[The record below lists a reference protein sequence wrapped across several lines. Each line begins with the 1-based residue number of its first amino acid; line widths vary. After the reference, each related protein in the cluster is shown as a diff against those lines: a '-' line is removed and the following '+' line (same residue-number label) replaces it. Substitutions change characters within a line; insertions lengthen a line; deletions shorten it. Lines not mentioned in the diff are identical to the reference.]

1 MKQRLTAP
9 SITLGILLS
18 GCMQVAGAV
27 PLGEVAQP
35 IKSSGMNPP
44 SMSEAQLN
52 MLGDTL
58 DSIRTATVKIDK
70 EFNRHEMVPM
80 WQSPWGAPYFYD
92 PDYDSFDGLA
102 VNDMNYETY
111 EPGHALLPRR
121 DKLEPLAVDL
131 TNSAQAL
138 KSQMAQLNIPPTAP
152 PDLKAQWDVMQSV
165 SASVQTDITKL
176 GPLLNAP
183 PYDPLNVGRQTR
195 SLRDDV
201 EGLDQLRKRVRKMI
215 QSAS

>member
-1 MKQRLTAP
+1 MKQRLLRRAVAFA
-9 SITLGILLS
+9 IILF
-18 GCMQVAGAV
+18 GCMQIAVAV

-35 IKSSGMNPP
+35 IKSSSMNPP
-44 SMSEAQLN
+44 SLSEAQLN

-58 DSIRTATVKIDK
+58 NSIRTATVQIDK
-70 EFNRHEMVPM
+70 EFNRHQLVPI
-80 WQSPWGAPYFYD
+80 WQSPWGAPNFYD
-92 PDYDSFDGLA
+92 PDFDSFDGLA

-138 KSQMAQLNIPPTAP
+138 KNQMAQLNLPPAAP
-152 PDLKAQWDVMQSV
+152 PDLKAQWDVMQNV
-165 SASVQTDITKL
+165 STSVQSDIIKL

-183 PYDPLNVGRQTR
+183 PYDPLDVGRQTR
-195 SLRDDV
+195 SLRNDV
-201 EGLDQLRKRVRKMI
+201 EGLDQLRKRVRKLI
-215 QSAS
+215 QSAG